1 MDFFSNFFSNFCACI
16 GPPLEE
22 TNALR
27 NARRNNESN
36 NVFDKYTFRRRI
48 GEGGS
53 GEVWKAKD
61 LVTGN
66 VVAIKMADSATG
78 DLAKEY
84 AIVRQ
89 INSPYVVR
97 PMHLFETKQVSFMV
111 MKLYP
116 DCLFENVMAKKMK
129 GDALKN
135 MVKQVAT
142 GLKAIHDAGYVHR
155 DIKLENIL
163 QDSDGTCIIA
173 DFGLAEDVYEM
184 TVKSAMGTPTYIAP
198 EVAEGVIY
206 PERGILTIGK
216 PVDIYA
222 FGQMIYSSITGKFAM
237 PTSKSTKELVR
248 NNRRFDMTSF
258 IDELD
263 VSADLKDLL
272 YRMTDRNPISRLTI
286 DEVLEHHFLA

>member
-1 MDFFSNFFSNFCACI
+1 MGFFSNFCACF
-16 GPPLEE
+16 GPDLEE
-22 TNALR
+22 TKALKNAKIYD
-27 NARRNNESN
+27 ESDN
-36 NVFDKYTFRRRI
+36 IFNKYTFRRLI

-53 GEVWKAKD
+53 GQVWKAKD
-61 LVTGN
+61 ILTGKIR
-66 VVAIKMADSATG
+66 AIKLADSVTG

-84 AIVRQ
+84 AIMRK
-89 INSPYVVR
+89 IDSPHVVW
-97 PMHLFETKQVSFMV
+97 PLHLFETKYTSFMV

-116 DCLFENVMAKKMK
+116 DCLFENVMAKRMK
-129 GDALKN
+129 GDALKD

-163 QDSDGTCIIA
+163 QDSDGTYVIA

-184 TVKSAMGTPTYIAP
+184 TIKSAMGTPSYIAP
-198 EVAEGVIY
+198 EVAEGVVY
-206 PERGILTIGK
+206 PERGMLTVGK

-237 PTSKSTKELVR
+237 PASRSTKELVR
-248 NNRRFDMTSF
+248 NNRRFDMTPH